1 MSTTR
6 LASDIPATG
15 RTADGTAFDISGPDG
30 APVMVLIHGLGLCRR
45 LWDDHLP
52 VLAAGHRV
60 LRYDLYGHGDS
71 APPPSSGALCEVSL
85 TVYADQLA
93 WLLDHLDI
101 ASAVIVGFSIGGMI
115 NRRFAMDYP
124 GRAAAL
130 VILNSP
136 HDRGPQAQEQVEARA
151 VVVGDEGRMAT
162 MDAALDRWFTP
173 DFRQDRPSVMRLVRE
188 WREIVD
194 PESYAA
200 AAVVL
205 ANGVRELVRPQPPIS
220 CLTLVVTCENDTGS
234 TPSMS
239 RAIGSEIDGAKVQI
253 ISRLQHL
260 GLIEDPAAFTV
271 PILAFCER
279 TKT

>member
-6 LASDIPATG
+6 LASDMPAAG
-15 RTADGTAFDISGPDG
+15 LTADGTAFDISGPDG

-52 VLAAGHRV
+52 ALAAGHRV

-71 APPPSSGALCEVSL
+71 APPPAPASL

-93 WLLDHLDI
+93 RLCDHLDI
-101 ASAVIVGFSIGGMI
+101 ASPVIVGFSIGGMI

-130 VILNSP
+130 IILNSP

-151 VVVGDEGRMAT
+151 AAVRDEGRMAT

-173 DFRQDRPSVMRLVRE
+173 EFRRDMPSVMQLVRA

-194 PESYAA
+194 PESYAKA
-200 AAVVL
+200 AMVL
-205 ANGVRELVRPQPPIS
+205 AVGVRELVRPQPPIS
-220 CLTLVVTCENDTGS
+220 CPTLVVTCAHDSGS

-239 RAIGSEIDGAKVQI
+239 RSIGTEIDGAEVQI
-253 ISRLQHL
+253 VERLQHL
-260 GLIEDPAAFTV
+260 GLIEEPAAFTG

-279 TKT
+279 MET

>member
-6 LASDIPATG
+6 LASDMPAAG
-15 RTADGTAFDISGPDG
+15 LTADGTAFDISGPDG
-30 APVMVLIHGLGLCRR
+30 ALVMVLIHGLGLCRR

-52 VLAAGHRV
+52 ALAAGHRV

-71 APPPSSGALCEVSL
+71 APPPAPASL

-93 WLLDHLDI
+93 RLCDHLDI
-101 ASAVIVGFSIGGMI
+101 ASPVIVGFSIGGMI

-130 VILNSP
+130 IILNSP

-151 VVVGDEGRMAT
+151 AAVRDEGRMAT

-173 DFRQDRPSVMRLVRE
+173 EFRRDMPSVMQLVRA

-194 PESYAA
+194 PESYAEA
-200 AAVVL
+200 AMVL
-205 ANGVRELVRPQPPIS
+205 AVGVRELVRPQPPIS
-220 CLTLVVTCENDTGS
+220 CPTLVVTCAHDSGS
-234 TPSMS
+234 TPLMS
-239 RAIGSEIDGAKVQI
+239 RSTGSEIDGAEVQI
-253 ISRLQHL
+253 VERLQYL
-260 GLIEDPAAFTV
+260 GLIEEPAAFSG

-279 TKT
+279 MET

>member
-1 MSTTR
+1 M
-6 LASDIPATG
+6 PAAG
-15 RTADGTAFDISGPDG
+15 LTADGTAFDISGPDG

-52 VLAAGHRV
+52 ALAAGHRV

-71 APPPSSGALCEVSL
+71 APPPAPASL

-93 WLLDHLDI
+93 RLCDHLDI
-101 ASAVIVGFSIGGMI
+101 ASPVIVGFSIGGMI

-130 VILNSP
+130 IILNSP

-151 VVVGDEGRMAT
+151 AAVRDEGRMAT

-173 DFRQDRPSVMRLVRE
+173 DFRQDTPSVMQLVRA

-194 PESYAA
+194 PESYAEA
-200 AAVVL
+200 AMVL
-205 ANGVRELVRPQPPIS
+205 AVGVRELVRPQPPIS
-220 CLTLVVTCENDTGS
+220 CPTLVVTCAHDSGS
-234 TPSMS
+234 TPLMS
-239 RAIGSEIDGAKVQI
+239 RSIGTEIDGAEVQI
-253 ISRLQHL
+253 VERLQHL
-260 GLIEDPAAFTV
+260 GLIEEPAAFTG

-279 TKT
+279 MET

>member
-6 LASDIPATG
+6 LASDMPAAG
-15 RTADGTAFDISGPDG
+15 LTADGTAFDISGPDG

-52 VLAAGHRV
+52 ALAAGHRV

-71 APPPSSGALCEVSL
+71 APPPAPASL

-93 WLLDHLDI
+93 RLCDYLDI
-101 ASAVIVGFSIGGMI
+101 ANPVIVGFSIGGMI

-130 VILNSP
+130 IILNSP

-151 VVVGDEGRMAT
+151 AAVRDEGRMAT

-173 DFRQDRPSVMRLVRE
+173 EFRRDMPSVMQLVRA

-194 PESYAA
+194 PESYAEA
-200 AAVVL
+200 AMVL
-205 ANGVRELVRPQPPIS
+205 AVGVSELVRPQPPIS
-220 CLTLVVTCENDTGS
+220 CPTLVVTCAHDSGS

-239 RAIGSEIDGAKVQI
+239 RSIGTEIDGAEVQI
-253 ISRLQHL
+253 VERLQHL
-260 GLIEDPAAFTV
+260 GLIEEPAAFTG

-279 TKT
+279 MET

>member
-6 LASDIPATG
+6 LASDMPAAG
-15 RTADGTAFDISGPDG
+15 LTADGTAFDISGPDG

-52 VLAAGHRV
+52 ALAAGHRV
-60 LRYDLYGHGDS
+60 LCYDLYGHGDS
-71 APPPSSGALCEVSL
+71 APPPAPASL

-93 WLLDHLDI
+93 RLCDHLDI
-101 ASAVIVGFSIGGMI
+101 ASPVIVGFSIGGMI

-130 VILNSP
+130 IILNSP

-151 VVVGDEGRMAT
+151 AAVRDEGRMAT

-173 DFRQDRPSVMRLVRE
+173 EFRRDRPSVMQLVRA

-194 PESYAA
+194 PESYAEA
-200 AAVVL
+200 AMVL
-205 ANGVRELVRPQPPIS
+205 AVGVRELVRPQPPIS
-220 CLTLVVTCENDTGS
+220 CPTLVVTCAHDSGS

-239 RAIGSEIDGAKVQI
+239 RSIGTEIDGAEVQI
-253 ISRLQHL
+253 VERLQHL
-260 GLIEDPAAFTV
+260 GLIEEPAAFTR

-279 TKT
+279 MET

>member
-6 LASDIPATG
+6 LASDMPAAG
-15 RTADGTAFDISGPDG
+15 LTADGTAFDISGPDG

-52 VLAAGHRV
+52 ALAAGHRV

-71 APPPSSGALCEVSL
+71 APPPAPASL

-93 WLLDHLDI
+93 RLCDHLDI
-101 ASAVIVGFSIGGMI
+101 ASPVIVGFSIGGMI

-130 VILNSP
+130 IILNSP

-151 VVVGDEGRMAT
+151 AAVRDEGRMAT

-173 DFRQDRPSVMRLVRE
+173 EFRRDRPSVMQLVRA

-194 PESYAA
+194 PESYAKA
-200 AAVVL
+200 AMVL
-205 ANGVRELVRPQPPIS
+205 AVGVRELVRPQPPIS
-220 CLTLVVTCENDTGS
+220 CPTLVVTCAHDSGS

-239 RAIGSEIDGAKVQI
+239 RSIGTEIDGAEVQI
-253 ISRLQHL
+253 VEWLQHL
-260 GLIEDPAAFTV
+260 GLIEEPAAFTR

-279 TKT
+279 MET

>member
-1 MSTTR
+1 M
-6 LASDIPATG
+6 PAAG
-15 RTADGTAFDISGPDG
+15 LTADGTAFDISGPDG

-52 VLAAGHRV
+52 ALAAGHRV

-71 APPPSSGALCEVSL
+71 APPPAPASL

-93 WLLDHLDI
+93 RLYDHLDI
-101 ASAVIVGFSIGGMI
+101 ASPVIVGFSIGGMI

-130 VILNSP
+130 IILNSP

-151 VVVGDEGRMAT
+151 AAVRDEGRMAT

-173 DFRQDRPSVMRLVRE
+173 EFRRDMPSVMQLVRA

-194 PESYAA
+194 PESYAKA
-200 AAVVL
+200 AMVL
-205 ANGVRELVRPQPPIS
+205 AVGVRELVRPQPPIS
-220 CLTLVVTCENDTGS
+220 CPTLVVTCAHDSGS

-239 RAIGSEIDGAKVQI
+239 RSIGTEIDGAEVQI
-253 ISRLQHL
+253 VERLQHL
-260 GLIEDPAAFTV
+260 GLIEEPAAFTG

-279 TKT
+279 MET

>member
-6 LASDIPATG
+6 LASDMPAAG
-15 RTADGTAFDISGPDG
+15 LTADGTAFDISGPDG

-52 VLAAGHRV
+52 ALAAGHRV

-71 APPPSSGALCEVSL
+71 APPPAPASL

-93 WLLDHLDI
+93 RLCDHLDI
-101 ASAVIVGFSIGGMI
+101 ANPVIVGFSIGGMI

-130 VILNSP
+130 IILNSP

-151 VVVGDEGRMAT
+151 AAVRDEGRMAT

-173 DFRQDRPSVMRLVRE
+173 EFRRDRPSVMQLVRA

-194 PESYAA
+194 PESYAEA
-200 AAVVL
+200 AMVL
-205 ANGVRELVRPQPPIS
+205 AVGVRELVRPQPPIS
-220 CLTLVVTCENDTGS
+220 CPTLVVTCAHDSGS

-239 RAIGSEIDGAKVQI
+239 RSIGTEIDGAEVQI
-253 ISRLQHL
+253 VERLQHL
-260 GLIEDPAAFTV
+260 GLIEEPAAFTR

-279 TKT
+279 MET

>member
-6 LASDIPATG
+6 LASDMPAAG
-15 RTADGTAFDISGPDG
+15 LTADGTAFDISGPDG

-52 VLAAGHRV
+52 ALAAGHRV

-71 APPPSSGALCEVSL
+71 APPPAPASL

-93 WLLDHLDI
+93 RLCEHLDI
-101 ASAVIVGFSIGGMI
+101 ASPVIVGFSIGGMI

-130 VILNSP
+130 IILNSP

-151 VVVGDEGRMAT
+151 AAVRDEGRMAT

-173 DFRQDRPSVMRLVRE
+173 EFRRDRPSVMQLVRA

-194 PESYAA
+194 PESYAEA
-200 AAVVL
+200 AMVL
-205 ANGVRELVRPQPPIS
+205 AVGVRELVRPQPPIS
-220 CLTLVVTCENDTGS
+220 CPTLVVTCAHDSGS

-239 RAIGSEIDGAKVQI
+239 RSIGTEIDGAEVQI
-253 ISRLQHL
+253 VERLQHL
-260 GLIEDPAAFTV
+260 GLIEEPAAFTG
-271 PILAFCER
+271 PILTFCER
-279 TKT
+279 MET

>member
-6 LASDIPATG
+6 LASDMPAAG
-15 RTADGTAFDISGPDG
+15 LTADGTAFDISGPDG

-52 VLAAGHRV
+52 ALASGHRV

-71 APPPSSGALCEVSL
+71 APPPAPASL

-93 WLLDHLDI
+93 RLYDHLDI
-101 ASAVIVGFSIGGMI
+101 ASPVIVGFSIGGMI

-130 VILNSP
+130 IILNSP

-151 VVVGDEGRMAT
+151 AAVRDEGRMAT

-173 DFRQDRPSVMRLVRE
+173 EFRRDMPSVMQLVRA

-194 PESYAA
+194 PESYAEA
-200 AAVVL
+200 AMVL
-205 ANGVRELVRPQPPIS
+205 AVGVRELVRPQPPIS
-220 CLTLVVTCENDTGS
+220 CPTLVVTCAHDSGS

-239 RAIGSEIDGAKVQI
+239 RSIGTEIDGAEVQI
-253 ISRLQHL
+253 VERLQHL
-260 GLIEDPAAFTV
+260 GLIEEPAAFTG

-279 TKT
+279 MET

>member
-6 LASDIPATG
+6 LASDMPAAG
-15 RTADGTAFDISGPDG
+15 LTADGTAFDISGPDG

-52 VLAAGHRV
+52 ALAAGHRV

-71 APPPSSGALCEVSL
+71 APPPAPASL

-93 WLLDHLDI
+93 RLCDHLDI
-101 ASAVIVGFSIGGMI
+101 ASPVIVGFSIGGMI

-130 VILNSP
+130 IILNAP

-151 VVVGDEGRMAT
+151 AAVRDEGRMAT

-173 DFRQDRPSVMRLVRE
+173 EFRRDRPSVMQLVRA

-194 PESYAA
+194 PESYAEA
-200 AAVVL
+200 AMVL
-205 ANGVRELVRPQPPIS
+205 AVGVRELVRPQPPIS
-220 CLTLVVTCENDTGS
+220 CPTLVVTCAHDSGS

-239 RAIGSEIDGAKVQI
+239 RSIGTEIDGAEVQI
-253 ISRLQHL
+253 VERLQHL
-260 GLIEDPAAFTV
+260 GLIEEPAAFTR

-279 TKT
+279 MET

>member
-6 LASDIPATG
+6 LASDMPAAG
-15 RTADGTAFDISGPDG
+15 LTADGTAFDISGPDG

-52 VLAAGHRV
+52 ALAAGHRV

-71 APPPSSGALCEVSL
+71 APPPALASL

-93 WLLDHLDI
+93 RLCDYLDI
-101 ASAVIVGFSIGGMI
+101 ANPVIVGFSIGGMI

-130 VILNSP
+130 IILNSP

-151 VVVGDEGRMAT
+151 AAVRDEGRMAT

-173 DFRQDRPSVMRLVRE
+173 EFRRDMPSVMQLVRA

-194 PESYAA
+194 SESYAEA
-200 AAVVL
+200 AMVL
-205 ANGVRELVRPQPPIS
+205 AVGVRELVRPQPPIS
-220 CLTLVVTCENDTGS
+220 CPTLVVTCAHDSGS

-239 RAIGSEIDGAKVQI
+239 RSIGTEIDGAEVHI
-253 ISRLQHL
+253 VERLQHL
-260 GLIEDPAAFTV
+260 GLIEEPAAFTG

-279 TKT
+279 MES

>member
-6 LASDIPATG
+6 LASDMPAAG
-15 RTADGTAFDISGPDG
+15 LTADGTAFDISGPDG

-52 VLAAGHRV
+52 ALAAGHRV

-71 APPPSSGALCEVSL
+71 APPPAPASL

-93 WLLDHLDI
+93 RLCEHLDI
-101 ASAVIVGFSIGGMI
+101 ASPVIVGFSIGGMI

-130 VILNSP
+130 IILNSP

-151 VVVGDEGRMAT
+151 AAVRDEGRMAT

-173 DFRQDRPSVMRLVRE
+173 EFRRDMPSVMQLVRA

-194 PESYAA
+194 PESYAKA
-200 AAVVL
+200 AMVL
-205 ANGVRELVRPQPPIS
+205 AVGVRELVRPQPPIS
-220 CLTLVVTCENDTGS
+220 CPTLVVTCAHDSGS

-239 RAIGSEIDGAKVQI
+239 RSIGTEIDGAEVQI
-253 ISRLQHL
+253 VERLQHL
-260 GLIEDPAAFTV
+260 GLIEEPAAFTG

-279 TKT
+279 MET

>member
-1 MSTTR
+1 M
-6 LASDIPATG
+6 PAAG
-15 RTADGTAFDISGPDG
+15 LTADGTAFDISGPDG

-52 VLAAGHRV
+52 ALAAGHRV

-71 APPPSSGALCEVSL
+71 APPRAPASL

-93 WLLDHLDI
+93 RLCDHLDI
-101 ASAVIVGFSIGGMI
+101 ASPVIVGFSIGGMI

-130 VILNSP
+130 IILNSP
-136 HDRGPQAQEQVEARA
+136 HDRGPQGQEQVEARA
-151 VVVGDEGRMAT
+151 AAVRDEGRMAT

-173 DFRQDRPSVMRLVRE
+173 EFRRDMPSVMQLVRA

-194 PESYAA
+194 PESYAEA
-200 AAVVL
+200 AMVL
-205 ANGVRELVRPQPPIS
+205 AVGVRELVRPQPPIS
-220 CLTLVVTCENDTGS
+220 CPTLVVTCAHDSGS

-239 RAIGSEIDGAKVQI
+239 RSIGTEIDGAEVQI
-253 ISRLQHL
+253 VERLQHL
-260 GLIEDPAAFTV
+260 GLIEEPAAFTG

-279 TKT
+279 MET

>member
-6 LASDIPATG
+6 LASDMPAAG
-15 RTADGTAFDISGPDG
+15 LTADGTAFDISGPDG

-52 VLAAGHRV
+52 ALAAGHRV

-71 APPPSSGALCEVSL
+71 APPPAPASL

-93 WLLDHLDI
+93 RLCDHLDI
-101 ASAVIVGFSIGGMI
+101 ASPVIVGFSIGGMI

-130 VILNSP
+130 IILNSP
-136 HDRGPQAQEQVEARA
+136 HDRGPQAQQQVEARA
-151 VVVGDEGRMAT
+151 AAVRDEGRMAT

-173 DFRQDRPSVMRLVRE
+173 EFRRDMPSVMQLVRA

-194 PESYAA
+194 PESYAEA
-200 AAVVL
+200 AMVL
-205 ANGVRELVRPQPPIS
+205 AVGVRELVRPQPPIS
-220 CLTLVVTCENDTGS
+220 CPTLVVTCAHDSGS

-239 RAIGSEIDGAKVQI
+239 RSIGTEIDGAEVQI
-253 ISRLQHL
+253 VERLQHL
-260 GLIEDPAAFTV
+260 GLIEEPAAFTG

-279 TKT
+279 MET

>member
-1 MSTTR
+1 MPVAG
-6 LASDIPATG
+6 L
-15 RTADGTAFDISGPDG
+15 TADGTAFDISGPDG

-52 VLAAGHRV
+52 ALAAGHRV

-71 APPPSSGALCEVSL
+71 APPPAPASL

-93 WLLDHLDI
+93 RLCDHLDI
-101 ASAVIVGFSIGGMI
+101 ASPVIVGFSIGGMI

-130 VILNSP
+130 IILNSP

-151 VVVGDEGRMAT
+151 AAVRDEGRMAT

-173 DFRQDRPSVMRLVRE
+173 DFRQDTPSVMQLVRA

-194 PESYAA
+194 PESYAEA
-200 AAVVL
+200 AMVL
-205 ANGVRELVRPQPPIS
+205 AVGVRELVRPQPPIS
-220 CLTLVVTCENDTGS
+220 CPTLVVTCENDTGS

-239 RAIGSEIDGAKVQI
+239 RAIGTEIDGAEVQI
-253 ISRLQHL
+253 IGRLQHL
-260 GLIEDPAAFTV
+260 GLIEEPAAFIG

>member
-6 LASDIPATG
+6 LASDMPAAG
-15 RTADGTAFDISGPDG
+15 LTADGTAFDISGPDG

-45 LWDDHLP
+45 LWTDHLP
-52 VLAAGHRV
+52 ALAAGHRV
-60 LRYDLYGHGDS
+60 LRYDLYGHGES
-71 APPPSSGALCEVSL
+71 APPPAPVSL

-93 WLLDHLDI
+93 RLYDHLDI
-101 ASAVIVGFSIGGMI
+101 ASPVIVGFSIGGMI

-130 VILNSP
+130 IILNSP

-151 VVVGDEGRMAT
+151 AAVRDEGRMAT

-173 DFRQDRPSVMRLVRE
+173 EFRRDMPSVMQLVRA

-194 PESYAA
+194 PESYAEA
-200 AAVVL
+200 AMVL
-205 ANGVRELVRPQPPIS
+205 AVGVRELVRPQPPIS
-220 CLTLVVTCENDTGS
+220 CPTLVVTCAYDSGS

-239 RAIGSEIDGAKVQI
+239 RSIGTEIDGAEVQI
-253 ISRLQHL
+253 VERLQHL
-260 GLIEDPAAFTV
+260 GLIEEPAAFTG

-279 TKT
+279 MET

>member
-6 LASDIPATG
+6 LASDMPAAG
-15 RTADGTAFDISGPDG
+15 LTADGTAFDISGPDG

-52 VLAAGHRV
+52 ALAAGHRV

-71 APPPSSGALCEVSL
+71 APPPAPASL

-93 WLLDHLDI
+93 RLCDHLDI
-101 ASAVIVGFSIGGMI
+101 ANPVIVGFSIGGMI

-130 VILNSP
+130 IILNSP

-151 VVVGDEGRMAT
+151 AAVRDEGRMAT

-173 DFRQDRPSVMRLVRE
+173 EFRRDMPSVMQLVRA

-194 PESYAA
+194 PESYAKA
-200 AAVVL
+200 AMVL
-205 ANGVRELVRPQPPIS
+205 AVGVRELVRPQPPIS
-220 CLTLVVTCENDTGS
+220 CPTLVVTCAHDSGS

-239 RAIGSEIDGAKVQI
+239 RSIGTEIDGAEVQI
-253 ISRLQHL
+253 VERLQHL
-260 GLIEDPAAFTV
+260 GLIEEPAAFTG

-279 TKT
+279 MET

>member
-6 LASDIPATG
+6 LASDMPAAG
-15 RTADGTAFDISGPDG
+15 LTADGTAFDISGPDG

-52 VLAAGHRV
+52 ALAAGHRV

-71 APPPSSGALCEVSL
+71 APPPAPASL

-93 WLLDHLDI
+93 RLCDHLDI
-101 ASAVIVGFSIGGMI
+101 TSPVIVGFSIGGMI

-130 VILNSP
+130 IILNSP
-136 HDRGPQAQEQVEARA
+136 HDRGPQGQEQVEARA
-151 VVVGDEGRMAT
+151 AAVRDEGRMAT

-173 DFRQDRPSVMRLVRE
+173 EFRRDMPSVMQLVRA

-194 PESYAA
+194 PESYAKA
-200 AAVVL
+200 AMVL
-205 ANGVRELVRPQPPIS
+205 AVGVRELVRPQPPIS
-220 CLTLVVTCENDTGS
+220 CPTLVVTCAHDSGS

-239 RAIGSEIDGAKVQI
+239 RSIGTEIDGAEVQI
-253 ISRLQHL
+253 VERLQHL
-260 GLIEDPAAFTV
+260 GLIEEPAAFTG

-279 TKT
+279 MET

>member
-1 MSTTR
+1 MSITR
-6 LASDIPATG
+6 LASDMPAAG
-15 RTADGTAFDISGPDG
+15 LTADGTAFDISGPDG

-52 VLAAGHRV
+52 ALAAGHRV

-71 APPPSSGALCEVSL
+71 APPPAPASL

-93 WLLDHLDI
+93 RLCDHLDI
-101 ASAVIVGFSIGGMI
+101 ASPVIVGFSIGGMI

-130 VILNSP
+130 IILNSP

-151 VVVGDEGRMAT
+151 AAVRDEGRMAT

-173 DFRQDRPSVMRLVRE
+173 EFRRDRPSVMQLVRA

-194 PESYAA
+194 PESYAEA
-200 AAVVL
+200 AMVL
-205 ANGVRELVRPQPPIS
+205 AVGVRELVRPQPPIS
-220 CLTLVVTCENDTGS
+220 CPTLVVTCAHDSGS

-239 RAIGSEIDGAKVQI
+239 RSIGTEIDGAEVQI
-253 ISRLQHL
+253 VERLQHL
-260 GLIEDPAAFTV
+260 GLIEEPAAFTR

-279 TKT
+279 MET

>member
-6 LASDIPATG
+6 LASDMPVAG
-15 RTADGTAFDISGPDG
+15 LTADGTAFDISGPDG
-30 APVMVLIHGLGLCRR
+30 APVMVVIHGLGLCRR
-45 LWDDHLP
+45 LWDDHLLA
-52 VLAAGHRV
+52 LAAGHRV

-71 APPPSSGALCEVSL
+71 APPPAPASL

-93 WLLDHLDI
+93 RLCDHLDI
-101 ASAVIVGFSIGGMI
+101 ASPVIVGFSIGGMI

-130 VILNSP
+130 IILNSP

-151 VVVGDEGRMAT
+151 AAVRDEGRMAT

-173 DFRQDRPSVMRLVRE
+173 EFRRDMPSVMQLVRA

-194 PESYAA
+194 PESYAEA
-200 AAVVL
+200 AMVL
-205 ANGVRELVRPQPPIS
+205 AVGVRELVRPQPPII
-220 CLTLVVTCENDTGS
+220 CPTLVVTCAHDSGS

-239 RAIGSEIDGAKVQI
+239 RSIGTEIDGAEVQI
-253 ISRLQHL
+253 VERLQHL
-260 GLIEDPAAFTV
+260 GLIEEPAAFSG

-279 TKT
+279 MET

>member
-6 LASDIPATG
+6 LASDMPAAG
-15 RTADGTAFDISGPDG
+15 LTADGTAFDISGPDG

-52 VLAAGHRV
+52 ALAAGHRV

-71 APPPSSGALCEVSL
+71 APPPAPASL

-93 WLLDHLDI
+93 RLCEHLDI
-101 ASAVIVGFSIGGMI
+101 ASPVIVGFSIGGMI

-130 VILNSP
+130 IILNSP

-151 VVVGDEGRMAT
+151 AAVRDEGRMAT

-173 DFRQDRPSVMRLVRE
+173 EFRRDRPSVMQLVRA

-194 PESYAA
+194 PESYAEA
-200 AAVVL
+200 AMVL
-205 ANGVRELVRPQPPIS
+205 AVGVRELVRPQPPIS
-220 CLTLVVTCENDTGS
+220 CPTLVVTCAHDSGS

-239 RAIGSEIDGAKVQI
+239 RSIGTEIDGAEVQI
-253 ISRLQHL
+253 VERLQHL
-260 GLIEDPAAFTV
+260 GLIEEPAAFTG

-279 TKT
+279 MET